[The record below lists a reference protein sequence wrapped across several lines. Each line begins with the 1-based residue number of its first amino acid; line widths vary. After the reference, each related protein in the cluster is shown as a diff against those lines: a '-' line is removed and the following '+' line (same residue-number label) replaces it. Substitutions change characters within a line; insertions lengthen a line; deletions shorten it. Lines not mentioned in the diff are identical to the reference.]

1 MTNKDALEIMKKFR
15 GNEVWF
21 LKNGG
26 EMWVDVIRMK
36 KTRAD
41 DITEV
46 FKQPFDVVLKITEEV
61 SKCYDG
67 RLKSQ
72 YFEALLGS

>member
-1 MTNKDALEIMKKFR
+1 MKKFG

-26 EMWVDVIRMK
+26 EMWVDVVRLK
-36 KTRAD
+36 KVKAD
-41 DITEV
+41 DIAEV
-46 FKQPFDVVLKITEEV
+46 FKQPFNVVLKITEEI

-67 RLKSQ
+67 RLKNQ
-72 YFEALLGS
+72 YFEALLSNEYLH